1 MEMNQLVVYLK
12 KDKAEE
18 SSLKNDVKDLVRQ
31 NDEVLSHACSN
42 KLFKDIYHGNNEG
55 FKAYIFDEKSSLSS
69 FGSPNGSV
77 LSSSVDLSS
86 VNISPT
92 SEQMVHDETK
102 DESLIGPLSQTT
114 DALLKA
120 VTLKSISEEKLL
132 AKSENLE
139 ADLNTKTTE
148 LEKLYKLVADLMKEK
163 ENAEESSLENDM
175 KDLVRQND
183 KVLKEN
189 ESFIEANTQLQQNY
203 DNVMDQLSTFKLEN
217 DRLKDENEDLM
228 KVVSSYARNEIRL
241 EEENQALQETL
252 DIKLAEMEIN
262 DEEKKVLEMDL
273 SKTKLDLVASN
284 KLVNQKEEE
293 IQKFLNE
300 MNLLIDE
307 NADNHKSSIEALT
320 KALNLEKK
328 NNEALQHELELKISG
343 MEQVDKLY
351 SDSIE
356 EKTFL
361 QQELTKK
368 DQELKNVNNVIVQ
381 KEVEFNDLLNMNESL
396 IGMNNKYKN
405 EQNIYKEE
413 LSNLRVENDALKEE
427 IEEASKTVNRLTR
440 NGEKLE
446 EEMKALQKEF
456 DEKAIELNEVKE
468 LLSNVQGE
476 FRIVVKHVRELHSIK
491 SEIEAELNEFKI
503 YFDGTNDL
511 LGEKW
516 TDIKTLFND
525 FSDERFNNSLLTSQL
540 EALQDEIS
548 INIRSGSPSLHAQ
561 GIYGHDSR
569 LSNLKSP
576 DESVIMSETNF
587 SDSCINSDEQQTP
600 QLSILLQQK
609 EEEIHN
615 LLLAKQTM
623 NDAFEK
629 LQMEF
634 DSCKTELSN
643 VKLQL
648 QKFEESNEALME
660 EKETLQQNLNRKA
673 AEMDNINKLYSKCV
687 EKIQQLQKDAKNVQK
702 EEEMKY
708 LLNEKKSLNVAN
720 EKLQMEC
727 NSLKEKLVNV
737 KALVKDLKMKLKD
750 DDRLFEAM
758 KRYSIGM

>member
-1 MEMNQLVVYLK
+1 MEMNQLVVYFK
-12 KDKAEE
+12 KEEE
-18 SSLKNDVKDLVRQ
+18 SSLKNDMKDLVRQ
-31 NDEVLSHACSN
+31 NDEVL
-42 KLFKDIYHGNNEG
+42 
-55 FKAYIFDEKSSLSS
+55 
-69 FGSPNGSV
+69 
-77 LSSSVDLSS
+77 
-86 VNISPT
+86 
-92 SEQMVHDETK
+92 
-102 DESLIGPLSQTT
+102 
-114 DALLKA
+114 
-120 VTLKSISEEKLL
+120 
-132 AKSENLE
+132 
-139 ADLNTKTTE
+139 
-148 LEKLYKLVADLMKEK
+148 
-163 ENAEESSLENDM
+163 
-175 KDLVRQND
+175 
-183 KVLKEN
+183 KEN
-189 ESFIEANTQLQQNY
+189 ESLNEANTQLQQNY
-203 DNVMDQLSTFKLEN
+203 DNVMDQLSTFKCEN
-217 DRLKDENEDLM
+217 DRLKDENEDLL
-228 KVVSSYARNEIRL
+228 KVVRSYARNEIRL

-262 DEEKKVLEMDL
+262 DEEMKVLEMDL
-273 SKTKLDLVASN
+273 SKAKLDLVASN
-284 KLVNQKEEE
+284 KLVIQKEEE
-293 IQKFLNE
+293 IQKLFNE
-300 MNLLIDE
+300 MNLLIDANGKFQLE
-307 NADNHKSSIEALT
+307 LDLYRREVSADNHKGTIEALT

-328 NNEALQHELELKISG
+328 NNEALQHELELKISV

-381 KEVEFNDLLNMNESL
+381 KEAEFNDLLNMNGSL
-396 IGMNNKYKN
+396 IGMNNKYQN
-405 EQNIYKEE
+405 EQNVYKEE
-413 LSNLRVENDALKEE
+413 LSNVRVENDALKEE

-446 EEMKALQKEF
+446 EERKALQKEF
-456 DEKAIELNEVKE
+456 DEKTVELNDMKE

-503 YFDGTNDL
+503 YFNDTNDL

-525 FSDERFNNSLLTSQL
+525 FCDERFNNSLLTSQL

-587 SDSCINSDEQQTP
+587 SDSDINSDEQQTP
-600 QLSILLQQK
+600 QVSILLQQK

-615 LLLAKQTM
+615 LLFAKQTM

-648 QKFEESNEALME
+648 QKLEESNEALME
-660 EKETLQQNLNRKA
+660 EKETLQQNLNQKA
-673 AEMDNINKLYSKCV
+673 AEMDTINKLYSKCA
-687 EKIQQLQKDAKNVQK
+687 EEIQQLQKDAKNVQK
-702 EEEMKY
+702 EEEMNN
-708 LLNEKKSLNVAN
+708 LLKEKKSLNHAN

>member
-1 MEMNQLVVYLK
+1 MEMNQLVVYFK
-12 KDKAEE
+12 KEEE
-18 SSLKNDVKDLVRQ
+18 SSLKNDMEDLVRQ
-31 NDEVLSHACSN
+31 NDEVL
-42 KLFKDIYHGNNEG
+42 
-55 FKAYIFDEKSSLSS
+55 
-69 FGSPNGSV
+69 
-77 LSSSVDLSS
+77 
-86 VNISPT
+86 
-92 SEQMVHDETK
+92 
-102 DESLIGPLSQTT
+102 
-114 DALLKA
+114 
-120 VTLKSISEEKLL
+120 
-132 AKSENLE
+132 
-139 ADLNTKTTE
+139 
-148 LEKLYKLVADLMKEK
+148 
-163 ENAEESSLENDM
+163 
-175 KDLVRQND
+175 
-183 KVLKEN
+183 KEN
-189 ESFIEANTQLQQNY
+189 ESLIEANTQLQQNY
-203 DNVMDQLSTFKLEN
+203 DNVMDQLSTFKGEN
-217 DRLKDENEDLM
+217 DRLKDENEDLL
-228 KVVSSYARNEIRL
+228 KVVRSYARNEIRL

-273 SKTKLDLVASN
+273 SKIKLDLVASN
-284 KLVNQKEEE
+284 KLVIQKKEE
-293 IQKFLNE
+293 IQKLFNE
-300 MNLLIDE
+300 MNLLIDANGKFQLE
-307 NADNHKSSIEALT
+307 LDSYRREVSADNHKGSIEALT

-328 NNEALQHELELKISG
+328 NNEALQHELELKKSV

-381 KEVEFNDLLNMNESL
+381 KEAELNDLLNMNGSL
-396 IGMNNKYKN
+396 IGMNNKYQN
-405 EQNIYKEE
+405 EQNVYKEE
-413 LSNLRVENDALKEE
+413 LSNIRVENDALKEE

-446 EEMKALQKEF
+446 EERKALQKEF
-456 DEKAIELNEVKE
+456 DEKAAELNEVKE

-476 FRIVVKHVRELHSIK
+476 FRVVVKHVRELHSIK

-503 YFDGTNDL
+503 YFDDTNDL

-525 FSDERFNNSLLTSQL
+525 FCDERFSNSLLTSQL

-587 SDSCINSDEQQTP
+587 SDSDINIDEQQTP
-600 QLSILLQQK
+600 QVSLLLQQT
-609 EEEIHN
+609 EEEIQN

-623 NDAFEK
+623 DDAFEK

-648 QKFEESNEALME
+648 QKLEESNEVLME
-660 EKETLQQNLNRKA
+660 EKETLQQNLNQKA
-673 AEMDNINKLYSKCV
+673 AEMDTINTLYSKCA
-687 EKIQQLQKDAKNVQK
+687 EEIQQLQKDAKNVQK
-702 EEEMKY
+702 EEEMEN

-727 NSLKEKLVNV
+727 ISLKEKLVNV

-758 KRYSIGM
+758 KRYSVGM